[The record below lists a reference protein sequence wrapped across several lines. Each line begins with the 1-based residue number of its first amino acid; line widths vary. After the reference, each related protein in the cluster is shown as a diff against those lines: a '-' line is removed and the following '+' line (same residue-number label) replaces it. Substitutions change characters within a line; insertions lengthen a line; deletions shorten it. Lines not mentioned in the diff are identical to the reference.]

1 MASSGYASY
10 SISVAVLQEEVRRRR
25 ALAIA
30 RAILAVLSGLLFAV
44 QVAIVIVGA
53 SEVQSAHAF
62 CLQRSGSLPHYWV
75 GLLIYELF
83 VATYILLV
91 TGSAV
96 TLLVPALWPFGDET
110 SQLLHMMNEPTEGVS
125 LTILF
130 TWAESSLSIWKL
142 CDYAK
147 ALGGSTELKMMEGTS
162 ETDWSFG
169 QILPLVMLLSPVMA
183 AVQAL
188 LGMSKPFIGHLL
200 LVQT

>member
-1 MASSGYASY
+1 
-10 SISVAVLQEEVRRRR
+10 VAVLQEEVRRCR

-62 CLQRSGSLPHYWV
+62 CLQRSESLPHYWV

-110 SQLLHMMNEPTEGVS
+110 SHLLHMANEPTEGMS
-125 LTILF
+125 FTILF
-130 TWAESSLSIWKL
+130 TWVESSLSIWKL
-142 CDYAK
+142 CN
-147 ALGGSTELKMMEGTS
+147 
-162 ETDWSFG
+162 
-169 QILPLVMLLSPVMA
+169 
-183 AVQAL
+183 
-188 LGMSKPFIGHLL
+188 
-200 LVQT
+200 